1 MGLKTPRVQTNLATG
16 SVDVIFC
23 SDTYHHFEYP
33 QTMLADL
40 KSALVPGGTML
51 VLDYDRIPGVS
62 TPFIMDHVRAN
73 KQTVINEVTAA
84 GFHLVEEVQITQ
96 LKENYLLRFEKR

>member
-1 MGLKTPRVQTNLATG
+1 
-16 SVDVIFC
+16 
-23 SDTYHHFEYP
+23 
-33 QTMLADL
+33 MLADL